1 MNASERKEFVR
12 RAEGFYQKNLRA
24 KLEQSQMN
32 QFVAIEP
39 ESGDYFLGKTLTEAA
54 QAARK
59 AHPDR
64 PSHLM
69 RVGHVAAVHIGG
81 GGS

>member
-1 MNASERKEFVR
+1 MNTAERDEFVC
-12 RAEGFYQKNLRA
+12 RAEQFYEQELRA
-24 KLEQSQMN
+24 ELEKSEPN

-39 ESGDYFLGKTLTEAA
+39 DSREYFLGKTLTEAA

-59 AHPDR
+59 AHPHR

-69 RVGHVAAVHIGG
+69 RVGHVAAIHIGG